1 VAEAAVIGLPH
12 DRWGE
17 TPCAVVTTVDGDE
30 LDQAELIA
38 HCRERI
44 AHYKCPTVV
53 ITVAELPKTAT
64 GKIAKV
70 AVREQIA
77 GRVSA

>member
-1 VAEAAVIGLPH
+1 MIGLPH
-12 DRWGE
+12 ERWGE
-17 TPCAVVTTVDGDE
+17 TPCAVVTSVDGAEVSTDE
-30 LDQAELIA
+30 VIA

-53 ITVAELPKTAT
+53 VTVAELPKTAS

-70 AVREQIA
+70 AVRGLLA
-77 GRVSA
+77 ASGS